1 MDRLC
6 NKCGTI
12 QDESYFHR
20 GGDMSGIEINLRF
33 FDVMWVDVVQLI
45 CSAVMVCCLWSVPS
59 LMNTILGLI
68 MAANLVLYLRKR
80 MQETK
85 DVYFIRRVYC
95 DDDFSD
101 EE

>member
-1 MDRLC
+1 
-6 NKCGTI
+6 
-12 QDESYFHR
+12 
-20 GGDMSGIEINLRF
+20 MSGIEINLRF
-33 FDVMWVDVVQLI
+33 FEVMWVDVVQLI
-45 CSAVMVCCLWSVPS
+45 CSAVMVYCLWSAPS

-68 MAANLVLYLRKR
+68 MATNLVLYLRKR

-95 DDDFSD
+95 DDDFGD